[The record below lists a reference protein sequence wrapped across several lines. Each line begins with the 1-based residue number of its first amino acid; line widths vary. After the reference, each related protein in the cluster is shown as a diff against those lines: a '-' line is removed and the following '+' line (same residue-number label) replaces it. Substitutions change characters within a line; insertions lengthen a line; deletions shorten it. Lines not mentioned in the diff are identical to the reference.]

1 MIVLKRILVPTD
13 FSETSAAAVTYGVAF
28 ARAFGARLFLAHV
41 AVHNEFEAI
50 VESQRVV
57 EDALG
62 GLVAAASPIAPD
74 MTLQHAAHDLLA
86 RTLSAHDQQGLDV
99 EYVLLDGGLVAPH
112 AEILRYATEQEI
124 DLIIMGTHGRGRV
137 AHILMGGV
145 AEHVVRKA
153 PCPVLTVRHP
163 EHEFVMPDVDVISG
177 ILPS

>member
-1 MIVLKRILVPTD
+1 
-13 FSETSAAAVTYGVAF
+13 
-28 ARAFGARLFLAHV
+28 
-41 AVHNEFEAI
+41 
-50 VESQRVV
+50 
-57 EDALG
+57 
-62 GLVAAASPIAPD
+62 

-99 EYVLLDGGLVAPH
+99 EYVLLDGGLGAPH

>member
-13 FSETSAAAVTYGVAF
+13 FSDTSAAAVTYGVAF
-28 ARAFGARLFLAHV
+28 ARAFGAKLFVLHV
-41 AVHNEFEAI
+41 AVHHEFETI

-62 GLVAAASPIAPD
+62 GLIAAAPPIAPD
-74 MTLQHAAHDLLA
+74 VTIQHAAQELLA
-86 RTLSAHDQQGLDV
+86 KTLSAHGQHGLAV
-99 EYVLLDGGLVAPH
+99 EYVLRDGGLGGPH
-112 AEILRYATEQEI
+112 PEIIRFAQAQEI
-124 DLIIMGTHGRGRV
+124 DLIIMGTHGRGRM

-145 AEHVVRKA
+145 ADHVVRRA

-163 EHEFVMPDVDVISG
+163 EHEFVMPDETPRSG